1 MPTKVL
7 RKILDEFKQSDD
19 ESLSIIDQ
27 GIVNILEIPEL
38 SKSVNKWKFFCAV
51 KEIQTYLTFSNLKSF
66 LKASY

>member
-19 ESLSIIDQ
+19 ENLSIVDQ

-38 SKSVNKWKFFCAV
+38 SKS
-51 KEIQTYLTFSNLKSF
+51 I
-66 LKASY
+66 